1 MSPQAELED
10 QIDTWRGYVQRRQ
23 AISLA
28 DVDELEDHL
37 RGQVADLAATGLDDG
52 EAFLI
57 AITRL
62 GNLDAVSRE
71 FAREHSERL
80 WKQLALVPA
89 DTDSGAGPAWQE
101 LAVVLA
107 LAVGAGAA
115 LKAGGTWIHGSA
127 AFARNAGLLVMPF
140 VAAYFVWRR
149 QVSTRVIVALLIA
162 FAALATV
169 LNVYPYASG
178 GSTGTLAALHAPVIG
193 WLVVGVAYVAGRW
206 RSDARRMDFARFT
219 GELAIYFALL
229 AMGGGVLVGLTSA
242 VLSMIG
248 TDLGPVMQDW
258 VLPFAVPGALVVA
271 AWLVEA
277 KKNVI
282 ENIAPVLTKI
292 FTPLTIVMLLTV
304 LAALATAGGLSNV
317 NRDLLIVMDA
327 VLILVECLLLY
338 AISARD
344 PLTRVGLFDALQL
357 VLVVAALAVDAVML
371 AAMVTR
377 IAEFGTSSNKLAA
390 LGLNLLLLVQLLG
403 TAWVTIGFLRG
414 KRPFAS
420 LEHWQT
426 RYLPVYGA
434 WAAIVVVAFGPI
446 FGFA

>member
-1 MSPQAELED
+1 MTPQAELED

-23 AISLA
+23 AISLS

-37 RGQVADLAATGLDDG
+37 RAQVADLQAIGLDDG

-89 DTDSGAGPAWQE
+89 DTDSGAGPAWHE

-149 QVSTRVIVALLIA
+149 RVSTRVIVALLIA

-229 AMGGGVLVGLTSA
+229 AMGGGVLVGLTSG

-248 TDLGPVMQDW
+248 TDVQPVMQDW

-277 KKNVI
+277 KKNVV

-371 AAMVTR
+371 TAMVTR
-377 IAEFGTSSNKLAA
+377 IAEFGTSPNKLAA
-390 LGLNLLLLVQLLG
+390 LGLNLLLLVHLVG
-403 TAWVTIGFLRG
+403 TAWATIWFLRG

-426 RYLPVYGA
+426 RYLPAYGA

>member
-1 MSPQAELED
+1 
-10 QIDTWRGYVQRRQ
+10 
-23 AISLA
+23 
-28 DVDELEDHL
+28 
-37 RGQVADLAATGLDDG
+37 
-52 EAFLI
+52 
-57 AITRL
+57 
-62 GNLDAVSRE
+62 
-71 FAREHSERL
+71 
-80 WKQLALVPA
+80 
-89 DTDSGAGPAWQE
+89 
-101 LAVVLA
+101 
-107 LAVGAGAA
+107 
-115 LKAGGTWIHGSA
+115 
-127 AFARNAGLLVMPF
+127 MPF

-229 AMGGGVLVGLTSA
+229 AMGGGVLVGLTSG

-248 TDLGPVMQDW
+248 TDVEPVMQDW

-277 KKNVI
+277 KKNVV

-371 AAMVTR
+371 TAMVTR
-377 IAEFGTSSNKLAA
+377 IAEFGTSPNKLAA